1 MEGLLRAPPI
11 IVEICKY
18 LTIEDIFRLAQVSR
32 YFYFEWLQD
41 YASVYNLKRCLI
53 ERFRWPLFYSRSND
67 DILRTFRFMLNKLR
81 EEKDTATACIGGCGQ
96 NRSSLRWTISK
107 DVHKY
112 TICSN
117 CFDTSR
123 YLTIKEA
130 VKKHNLLSG
139 RKSFPKKRRMELN
152 MLYRD
157 STVELY
163 QFEKGFNRVR
173 PETIE
178 ENVKNELY
186 IKRQKKKLKK

>member
-67 DILRTFRFMLNKLR
+67 NVLKTCKFMLNKIR
-81 EEKDTATACIGGCGQ
+81 EEKDSATVCIGGCGQ
-96 NRSSLRWTISK
+96 NSSSLRWTISK

-112 TICSN
+112 TICSV
-117 CFDTSR
+117 CFDTSI
-123 YLTIKEA
+123 YLTVSEA
-130 VKKHNLLSG
+130 AKRHNLLSG
-139 RKSFPKKRRMELN
+139 RKTFTKKRKLELN
-152 MLYRD
+152 KLYRD
-157 STVELY
+157 LTVELY
-163 QFEKGFNRVR
+163 QFEKGFKRVK

-186 IKRQKKKLKK
+186 IKKQKDRRKR